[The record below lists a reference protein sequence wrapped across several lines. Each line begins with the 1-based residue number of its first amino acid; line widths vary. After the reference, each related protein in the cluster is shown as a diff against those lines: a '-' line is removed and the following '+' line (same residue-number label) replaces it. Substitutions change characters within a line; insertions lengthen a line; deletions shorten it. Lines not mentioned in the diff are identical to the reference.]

1 MIETVPAQLR
11 YVCTLAFGARLH
23 TRSLDRLVT
32 ALLDAREEF
41 GAVGRDAAEALRG
54 PELDETARR
63 EVQIRRF
70 RTQAKLAARTPY
82 YGRLFAELG
91 IEPRKL
97 RWEDLEALPPTP
109 KHALR
114 SDPDAFVP
122 ATARPAFRALTT
134 GTTGIPTSVYF
145 SRDELEAATLLGAVG
160 VLLGRQAE
168 PTDVIQFSV
177 SSRGLFPLMLAA
189 RISARI
195 GAVMYQT
202 GFVDPAHALALL
214 AERRS
219 LPGHKPQAS
228 LLSTTPSYLGSLVE
242 RGSELGY
249 RPRDFG
255 VERIMLGGEIATEG
269 LRSRAAR
276 LFGEVEY
283 IETYAATEIL
293 GTGALTC
300 PSGHLHFPVPPGLVE
315 VVRRCEAAKASFVF
329 APDSPAELYGTGF
342 QTHVEPGPLAAP
354 LCGARRPGHFRGVCT
369 IVAKLFAL
377 SRADVALFGEKDYQ
391 QLLVIRRMAAD
402 LDIGTEVIGRPIVRE
417 PDGLALSSRNAYL
430 TPEERPRA
438 TALWKAILAVRERFR
453 AGERDAAALEA
464 LARQTLEKPGL
475 RVDYAEL
482 RDPID
487 LQPARPPDPGTRLF
501 LAAFVGKTRLIDNA
515 ALGE

>member
-11 YVCTLAFGARLH
+11 YVCSLAFGARLH
-23 TRSLDRLVT
+23 PRSLDRLVT

-54 PELDETARR
+54 PPLDDAARR

-70 RTQAKLAARTPY
+70 RKQAQLAARTPY

-97 RWEDLEALPPTP
+97 RFADLEALPTTP
-109 KHALR
+109 KDALR

-145 SRDELEAATLLGAVG
+145 SRDELEAATSLGAIG

-168 PTDVIQFSV
+168 PEDVIQLSV

-202 GFVDPAHALALL
+202 GLVDPAHALALL

-315 VVRRCEAAKASFVF
+315 VVRLDGRRAAGPGEAGRLVVTPF
-329 APDSPAELYGTGF
+329 APYRTTTVVLRYDTGDVVRVPAEPPTCELSTIPATSPILGKLATSIPHSDGWTF
-342 QTHVEPGPLAAP
+342 QRDVAEALEALDEVPLP
-354 LCGARRPGHFRGVCT
+354 ARFGLRAHDRGVAVEV
-369 IVAKLFAL
+369 VAC
-377 SRADVALFGEKDYQ
+377 DDEEGTT
-391 QLLVIRRMAAD
+391 RR
-402 LDIGTEVIGRPIVRE
+402 I
-417 PDGLALSSRNAYL
+417 
-430 TPEERPRA
+430 
-438 TALWKAILAVRERFR
+438 
-453 AGERDAAALEA
+453 AAALERRVPLHA
-464 LARQTLEKPGL
+464 L
-475 RVDYAEL
+475 RVVTDPRSLEDPVLLRTDLREHSFADFGGPLLREAEE
-482 RDPID
+482 PV
-487 LQPARPPDPGTRLF
+487 PA
-501 LAAFVGKTRLIDNA
+501 
-515 ALGE
+515 